1 MNEIQFLHKN
11 IRKWEDLEK
20 LLESNE
26 IKDPDQLS
34 DLFISLTDDLAYS
47 RTYFPE
53 TKTSQ
58 YLNQL
63 TQKAHG
69 IIYKNQPTNKKRI
82 KTFWASEFPLLVY
95 SARKEIAVSFLIFFT
110 SVLVGI
116 VSNKH
121 DIGFVRAIMGD
132 SYVNMTLSNI
142 EKGDALAI
150 YKSMNQVEMFLG
162 ISLNNIKVSFF
173 AFITGVFTALGTG
186 FIMLRNGV
194 MLGTFHSFLA
204 QQGFLL
210 DSIATIWIH
219 GTLEIFAI
227 IVAGGAGIVMGN
239 SIIFPGTYTR
249 GQSFRIGARK
259 GVKIVIG
266 LVPVFIIAG
275 FLEGFITRYTDAP
288 YAIRFAVIASSLLLI
303 YLYFY
308 QYPRKLISKMNHHGK
323 NSD

>member
-11 IRKWEDLEK
+11 IRKWEELEK
-20 LLESNE
+20 LLESND

-34 DLFISLTDDLAYS
+34 DLYISLTDDLAYS
-47 RTYFPE
+47 RTFFPE

-63 TQKAHG
+63 TQKTHG
-69 IIYKNQPTNKKRI
+69 IIYRNQPTSKKRI
-82 KTFWASEFPLLVY
+82 KTFWVTEFPLLIY
-95 SARKEIAVSFLIFFT
+95 STRKEIAISFLIFFT
-110 SVLVGI
+110 SVLIGI
-116 VSNKH
+116 VSNKY
-121 DIGFVRAIMGD
+121 DVGFVRAIMGD

-142 EKGDALAI
+142 EEGDALAI

-162 ISLNNIKVSFF
+162 ISLNNIKVSFV

-239 SIIFPGTYTR
+239 SIIFPGTYSR
-249 GQSFRIGARK
+249 GQSFRMGARK
-259 GVKIVIG
+259 GVKMVLG
-266 LVPVFIIAG
+266 LVPVFIVAG

-288 YAIRFAVIASSLLLI
+288 YFIRFSIIASSLLFI
-303 YLYFY
+303 FLYFY
-308 QYPRKLISKMNHHGK
+308 KYPRKLISKMNHHGK
-323 NSD
+323 NTN